1 MPTEDDIRKLLRQVV
16 DPEVGANIVDLGLIY
31 RIDLSPELLHI
42 DLTMTS
48 PACPMSE
55 MIVDEAREILEES
68 LPKNCRV
75 ELCLVWEPPWRPDMM
90 SERTRSNLGW

>member
-31 RIDLSPELLHI
+31 RIDLSLELPYRSDD
-42 DLTMTS
+42 DLAGLS
-48 PACPMSE
+48 
-55 MIVDEAREILEES
+55 DERNDPGRGAGDPRGK
-68 LPKNCRV
+68 PTKNCRV